1 MIEGEDHH
9 HFIAK
14 SNLTPYLLLI
24 ALSIH
29 GFFEG
34 LALGIQDEFN
44 SVMILAIAIIA
55 HKWAESFTL
64 VNLNI

>member
-1 MIEGEDHH
+1 M
-9 HFIAK
+9 AK

-34 LALGIQDEFN
+34 LALGIQEEYN
-44 SVMILAIAIIA
+44 SIFILAIAILA

-64 VNLNI
+64 VTIIL

>member
-1 MIEGEDHH
+1 MIEGDEHH
-9 HFIAK
+9 HFVAK

-34 LALGIQDEFN
+34 LALGIQTEFE
-44 SVMILAIAIIA
+44 SILILSIAIIA

-64 VNLNI
+64 VINS

>member
-1 MIEGEDHH
+1 V
-9 HFIAK
+9 AK
-14 SNLTPYLLLI
+14 SNLTPYLLLV

-34 LALGIQDEFN
+34 LALGIQNDIN
-44 SVMILAIAIIA
+44 SIMILAIAIIA

-64 VNLNI
+64 V